1 MIIWSI
7 HFLNNVWFSRFKGVR
22 RNVVVGITL
31 AQGGR
36 GHNGQWMA
44 RPQWGRW
51 RWGVATI
58 TTTCCDGWVLPTAAY
73 LAPSLYGWI
82 TPSNH
87 TALYHRKASSHTP
100 QEPSVWPP
108 SQQSQ
113 ERWLES
119 VSLPPIEPTG
129 GGAVSERERSNNGR
143 NGQCWQGNDTLL
155 LTFC

>member
-1 MIIWSI
+1 M
-7 HFLNNVWFSRFKGVR
+7 
-22 RNVVVGITL
+22 L
-31 AQGGR
+31 AAR
-36 GHNGQWMA
+36 GHNGQCV
-44 RPQWGRW
+44 RRRHNGE
-51 RWGVATI
+51 GGGGGEGGEGGATI
-58 TTTCCDGWVLPTAAY
+58 TATCCDGWVLPTAC
-73 LAPSLYGWI
+73 LTQSLYGWI